1 MSEPPTTAPPSGPSP
16 AGSNSPAP
24 NTDSPP
30 PTTKFVLRRQWRA
43 LLLAAVAACAACG
56 LIYELALLTLST
68 SLAGGGI
75 VATSLIVAGYVA
87 ALGAG
92 ALFVKPLLNH
102 AAVVFVTVETVLAL
116 VGGLSATALYLAFAY
131 FDASLWVLVLAT
143 ALIGALVGAEVPL
156 LMTLLQQGRSAEAT
170 DSGRIL
176 ANLNAA
182 DYLGALLGGLA
193 WPFLLLPGLG
203 MIRGAAV
210 TGMINLVAAALL
222 AIFLLRH
229 LMTKR
234 ALGFSLLLLSAA
246 AVLLISLLL
255 GSRHIETT
263 ARQALYADPI
273 IAYERSDYQE
283 IVVTQR
289 GNDLRLYL
297 DGGLQFS
304 TRDEYRYT
312 ESLVYPAL
320 QDDTRSVLILGGG
333 DGLAARELL
342 RVPSVENIVQ
352 VELDPEVLDLARTT
366 LSDVNDGSLADP
378 RVDVIVDDAM
388 SWLRHDHPEIPDSGF
403 DTMLVDLPDP
413 DTPALGRLYS
423 TEFYGL
429 AARVLAPDGRMV
441 VQSGSPYFTTDGYW
455 RTVSSVAS
463 AGLSV
468 TPYHVYVPTFGGWG
482 FTLAS
487 HGPTPPVPTLP
498 GDAPTLRFL
507 DQQVLD
513 AAAVF
518 PDDMGPR
525 PMEPSTLDRPRIV
538 DDMRRGYR

>member
-1 MSEPPTTAPPSGPSP
+1 MSTTTDSA
-16 AGSNSPAP
+16 AGDSPAP
-24 NTDSPP
+24 GRPVDDADDGGAPP
-30 PTTKFVLRRQWRA
+30 FVLRRRWRA
-43 LLLAAVAACAACG
+43 LLLASVAACAACG

-92 ALFVKPLLNH
+92 ALLVKPLLH
-102 AAVVFVTVETVLAL
+102 RAAITFVTVETVLAL
-116 VGGLSATALYLAFAY
+116 VGGLSATALYLTFAY
-131 FDASLWVLVLAT
+131 YGSSVWVLVLAT
-143 ALIGALVGAEVPL
+143 ALIGSLVGAEVPL
-156 LMTLLQQGRSAEAT
+156 LMTLLQQGRTAEAT

-193 WPFLLLPGLG
+193 WPFILLPALG

-210 TGMINLVAAALL
+210 TGMVNLVAAAIL
-222 AIFLLRH
+222 ALFLLRH
-229 LMTKR
+229 LLSRR
-234 ALGFSLLLLSAA
+234 ALMLSLLLLAA
-246 AVLLISLLL
+246 AAAALVTLLV

-289 GNDLRLYL
+289 GNDTRLYL

-320 QDDTRSVLILGGG
+320 QADTRSVLILGGG

-342 RVPSVENIVQ
+342 RVPTVEHIVQ
-352 VELDPEVLDLARTT
+352 VELDPEVLELARTT
-366 LSDVNDGSLADP
+366 LSGINDDSLDDP
-378 RVDVIVDDAM
+378 RVHVIVDDAM
-388 SWLRHDHPEIPDSGF
+388 SWLRQDHPEIPDGGF
-403 DTMLVDLPDP
+403 DAVLIDLPDP
-413 DTPALGRLYS
+413 DTPQLGRLYS

-441 VQSGSPYFTTDGYW
+441 VQSGSPYFTTDAYW
-455 RTVSSVAS
+455 RTVSSVRA
-463 AGLSV
+463 AGLAV

-482 FTLAS
+482 FTLAA
-487 HGPTPPVPTLP
+487 H
-498 GDAPTLRFL
+498 GDAPPAATLPPRLPELRFL
-507 DQQVLD
+507 DQQVLN
-513 AAAVF
+513 AAVVF

-525 PMEPSTLDRPRIV
+525 NLEPSTLAHPRV
-538 DDMRRGYR
+538 VEDMRHGYR